1 MFSEHKPGLLLYV
14 GKKIKFTWLQIT
26 ENRCE
31 LSAMISENFEITCL
45 KWLKHHTCAPIKPSV
60 TSENFIFFSSLI
72 FVSGNLALKS
82 KEVKCYQKWLKMGLN

>member
-1 MFSEHKPGLLLYV
+1 MLEKTF
-14 GKKIKFTWLQIT
+14 KFTRLQIT
-26 ENRCE
+26 KNRCE
-31 LSAMISENFEITCL
+31 LSAMISENLEITCL

-82 KEVKCYQKWLKMGLN
+82 KEVKQQQQTTTKLIFSEK